1 MKIRFDLRRSMSL
14 VMIIIIVIFCL
25 TFYLNLVALKV
36 TTSTSNRGF
45 FQEFFNVDKHV
56 FKTCLVDEHCDGG
69 FSCKNES
76 CVKMLFIEAC
86 NCTIDSRPLSLI
98 NVNNDEKMDSQMWFR
113 GKTDAHG
120 WFTIR
125 HYESGLFMTKKEDG
139 DIAIE
144 GIFLLYSVL
153 SKNTGAYQN

>member
-1 MKIRFDLRRSMSL
+1 MSYLQFAQFSPIILYYREEFTQYEIMKIRSYLRRSMSL

-56 FKTCLVDEHCDGG
+56 FKTCLVDEHCDVGL
-69 FSCKNES
+69 SCKNES

-86 NCTIDSRPLSLI
+86 NCTIDFRPLSLI
-98 NVNNDEKMDSQMWFR
+98 NVNNDETMSRDEIDQNRSFC
-113 GKTDAHG
+113 GKVSA
-120 WFTIR
+120 
-125 HYESGLFMTKKEDG
+125 L
-139 DIAIE
+139 
-144 GIFLLYSVL
+144 
-153 SKNTGAYQN
+153 

>member
-1 MKIRFDLRRSMSL
+1 MKIRSDLRRSMSL

-86 NCTIDSRPLSLI
+86 NCTIGSRPLSLI
-98 NVNNDEKMDSQMWFR
+98 HLNNDE
-113 GKTDAHG
+113 
-120 WFTIR
+120 
-125 HYESGLFMTKKEDG
+125 TKSSDEIDQNRS
-139 DIAIE
+139 
-144 GIFLLYSVL
+144 FC
-153 SKNTGAYQN
+153 SKVSAL

>member
-1 MKIRFDLRRSMSL
+1 MSYLQFSQFSPIILYYREEFTQYEIMKIRSDLRRSMSL

-86 NCTIDSRPLSLI
+86 NCTQSLHSRIPSLMNI
-98 NVNNDEKMDSQMWFR
+98 NNDE
-113 GKTDAHG
+113 
-120 WFTIR
+120 
-125 HYESGLFMTKKEDG
+125 TKSSDEIDQNRS
-139 DIAIE
+139 
-144 GIFLLYSVL
+144 FC
-153 SKNTGAYQN
+153 SKVSAL